1 MPLGLLSHQKVK
13 FISNIIYIYD
23 KYTVKICVT
32 SLIYDR
38 VSVFVLFHIFFNIV
52 VTVNDI
58 IDDFHKKNYLSNN
71 IWKEFRPPKV

>member
-23 KYTVKICVT
+23 KYTVKICVS

-38 VSVFVLFHIFFNIV
+38 VSVFVLFHILFNIV

-58 IDDFHKKNYLSNN
+58 IDDFH
-71 IWKEFRPPKV
+71 